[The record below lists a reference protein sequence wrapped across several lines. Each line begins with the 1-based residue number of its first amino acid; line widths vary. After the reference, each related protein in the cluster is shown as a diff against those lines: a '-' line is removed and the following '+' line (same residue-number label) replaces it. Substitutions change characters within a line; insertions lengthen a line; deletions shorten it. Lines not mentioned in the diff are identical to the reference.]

1 MKRKEVLIAVIG
13 GFFGAFLTM
22 CVGLFVP
29 VGVVAQSQN
38 QDVEFG
44 TITCR
49 QIKVVDSFGRTQC
62 SIYGFGQSLSGGV
75 VSVRDK
81 DGEVGA
87 VMSATEYGG
96 RVRVYDKEGKG
107 RVTMGIGESGG
118 VVGVFDKDGRPGAA
132 MTNDEHGGIV
142 NVINKDGRPGALM
155 SNDEHGGRV
164 GALGKNGG
172 MALMTNDEHGG
183 RVGALGKGTEAR
195 MTTDEQGGRVE
206 VLGIAGFGEARKTTA
221 AMFTGEHGGRVDVGN
236 NQGKKRA
243 TMGVNAYGDG
253 AVSTWDKNGYRQ

>member
-142 NVINKDGRPGALM
+142 NVINKDGRPGASM
-155 SNDEHGGRV
+155 SNDEHGGRI
-164 GALGKNGG
+164 N
-172 MALMTNDEHGG
+172 
-183 RVGALGKGTEAR
+183 
-195 MTTDEQGGRVE
+195 VE

-243 TMGVNAYGDG
+243 TMGVNAYDNG
-253 AVSTWDKNGYRQ
+253 AISTWDRNGDRQ